1 MVSKHKAE
9 NNFEFISFVLEW
21 NKWHVDKNYKSCENY
36 DFQQKST
43 FIWKILMTTSL
54 VLLFVFFMFIFPF
67 CHKII
72 KNKGHCMVRGI
83 LVNTSWKDQGH
94 PADIHVSLIWKWVT
108 CWQIYPG
115 PQQGGWHQSVSIHP
129 CRYAFCPIMSDP
141 HKNWYCVE
149 RKLNCLGESTL
160 DWGDVCSNSCFAFG
174 LNEL

>member
-21 NKWHVDKNYKSCENY
+21 NKWNVDKNYKSCENY

-43 FIWKILMTTSL
+43 FIWKILMTTFL
-54 VLLFVFFMFIFPF
+54 VFLFVLFMFIFPF

-94 PADIHVSLIWKWVT
+94 PADIHVSLIWKWHV
-108 CWQIYPG
+108 G
-115 PQQGGWHQSVSIHP
+115 
-129 CRYAFCPIMSDP
+129 RYTQVHSKVADISLSPSTPVGMHFVLLCLTHTRTGIVWRGSSTV
-141 HKNWYCVE
+141 WE
-149 RKLNCLGESTL
+149 R
-160 DWGDVCSNSCFAFG
+160 VP
-174 LNEL
+174 